1 MKLLIVIFA
10 FLSLTGCAL
19 SIDGERYAN
28 AQPDFNL
35 QQFFEGEVKA
45 WGIVQD
51 RSGNLV
57 QRFEVD
63 IIGSVEGDTLTLD
76 EKFYYSLGDGPAERV
91 WTITEKAS
99 GSYSGFATD
108 IPGPAFGRDYGNAVL
123 WSYEMD
129 LPVGDTSYVVKFE
142 DWIWAFD
149 EKTIL
154 NRSYIKKF
162 GIVMAEVTIFM
173 QKAA

>member
-1 MKLLIVIFA
+1 MKLLLITFV
-10 FLSLTGCAL
+10 FLSLTGCAV
-19 SIDGERYAN
+19 SIDGNRYTDQ
-28 AQPDFNL
+28 QPDFDL
-35 QQFFEGEVKA
+35 KAFFDGEVKA

-63 IIGSVEGDTLTLD
+63 IIGTVDGNTLTLD
-76 EKFYYSLGDGPAERV
+76 EKFYYSIGEGPTERV
-91 WTITEKAS
+91 WTINESST
-99 GSYSGFATD
+99 GVFSGFATD
-108 IPGPAFGRDYGNAVL
+108 IPGPASGRDYGNAVL

-129 LPVGDTSYVVKFE
+129 LPVGDTSYVVNFE

-149 EKTIL
+149 ENTIVD
-154 NRSYIKKF
+154 RSYIKKF

-173 QKAA
+173 RKA